1 MSDNTKKTTVLIVDD
16 SEAIRML
23 ITVYLRA
30 GGYCVLEASNGQI
43 GLTLATEKKPDIII
57 LDIAMP
63 VMDGF
68 SVCARLQQD
77 ENLRRIPVLML
88 SALSDTESKMR
99 AFELGA
105 VDYIIKPVSKGELLA
120 RIQTHLTIN
129 RLTTSLQQANK
140 ELLIHQKQLLEGLHA
155 AANLQKNLLPRR
167 IPDCKTLSFASYF
180 KPCQEIGGDIY
191 NIQRLDDEYVA
202 LHIIDVSGH
211 GFSAA
216 MMTAL
221 ASQALSYSGTL
232 VTSLA
237 ADGKR
242 TVTPPVTV
250 IEELDKEFPLKRFNL
265 YMTLFYILINT
276 KTNTFRYC
284 CAGHP
289 PAIQVQADGTMN
301 TLKLGGPPAGMGGE
315 WEEGRGKLNERDRIF
330 FYTDGLTEYRN
341 ENDEFYSSTR
351 LLQSMKNTTELPL
364 QAAVQNIIGDIKQFG
379 KQADA
384 DDDMTFLAMEKKQH
398 TDETD
403 TFSC

>member
-1 MSDNTKKTTVLIVDD
+1 MENDAEKTIVLIVDD
-16 SEAIRML
+16 SEAIRIL
-23 ITVYLRA
+23 ITVYLRT
-30 GGYCVLEASNGQI
+30 GGYQVLEAANGQM
-43 GLTLATEKKPDIII
+43 GLTVAAEKKPDIII

-77 ENLRRIPVLML
+77 ENLRSIPVLML

-105 VDYIIKPVSKGELLA
+105 VDYILKPVSKGELLA
-120 RIQTHLTIN
+120 RIQTHLTIS
-129 RLTTSLQQANK
+129 RLTSSLQQANK
-140 ELLIHQKQLLEGLHA
+140 ELLSHQKQLLEGLHA
-155 AANLQKNLLPRR
+155 AANLQKNLLPKR

-191 NIQRLDDEYVA
+191 NIQRLDEEHVA

-242 TVTPPVTV
+242 TVTTPVTV
-250 IEELDKEFPLKRFNL
+250 IEELDKEFPLQRFNL

-276 KTNTFRYC
+276 KENTFRYC
-284 CAGHP
+284 SAGHP
-289 PAIQVQADGTMN
+289 PAIQIKADGTLH
-301 TLKLGGPPAGMGGE
+301 TLNLGGPPAGMGGE
-315 WEEGRGKLNERDRIF
+315 WTEGNGELNEGDRLF

-341 ENDEFYSSTR
+341 EDGDFYTGER
-351 LLQSMKNTTELPL
+351 LLESMKETTELPL

-379 KQADA
+379 KQADG
-384 DDDMTFLAMEKKQH
+384 DDDMTFLAMEKKQNA
-398 TDETD
+398 DETNP
-403 TFSC
+403 F

>member
-1 MSDNTKKTTVLIVDD
+1 MGTDTEKTTVLIIDD
-16 SEAIRML
+16 SDAIRAL
-23 ITVYLRA
+23 ITVYLRT
-30 GGYCVLEASNGQI
+30 GGYQVLEAPNGQI
-43 GLTLATEKKPDIII
+43 GLEVVATKKPDLIL

-68 SVCARLQQD
+68 SVCARLQQN
-77 ENLRRIPVLML
+77 EELRSIPILML

-105 VDYIIKPVSKGELLA
+105 VDYITKPVGKGELLA

-129 RLTTSLQQANK
+129 RLTSSLQQANK

-191 NIQRLDDEYVA
+191 NIQRLDDEHIA

-221 ASQALSYSGTL
+221 ASQALSYSGTI

-242 TVTPPVTV
+242 TVTSPVTV
-250 IEELDKEFPLKRFNL
+250 IQELDKEFPLQRFNL

-289 PAIQVQADGTMN
+289 PAIHIEKDGTTH
-301 TLKLGGPPAGMGGE
+301 TLQTGGPPAGMGGE
-315 WEEGRGKLNERDRIF
+315 WTEGKGTLSVGDRIF
-330 FYTDGLTEYRN
+330 FYTDGLTEYCN
-341 ENDEFYSSTR
+341 EAGEFYSSER
-351 LLQSMKNTTELPL
+351 LLESMKNTTELPL
-364 QAAVQNIIGDIKQFG
+364 QATVQNIIGEIKQFG
-379 KQADA
+379 KQADG
-384 DDDMTFLAMEKKQH
+384 DDDMTFLAMEKKCDANEPDSSQ
-398 TDETD
+398 
-403 TFSC
+403 

>member
-1 MSDNTKKTTVLIVDD
+1 MGNNTENTTVLIVDD
-16 SEAIRML
+16 SEAIRKL

-30 GGYCVLEASNGQI
+30 GGYQVLEAPNGQI
-43 GLTLATEKKPDIII
+43 GLEVVAEKKPDLII

-63 VMDGF
+63 IMDGF
-68 SVCARLQQD
+68 SVCALLQQD
-77 ENLRRIPVLML
+77 EELKSIPILML
-88 SALSDTESKMR
+88 SALTDTESKMR

-129 RLTTSLQQANK
+129 RLTSSLQKANK
-140 ELLIHQKQLLEGLHA
+140 ELLIHQKQLMEGLHA

-167 IPDCKTLSFASYF
+167 IPDCKTLIFSSYF

-191 NIQRLDDEYVA
+191 NIQRLDNEHIA

-221 ASQALSYSGTL
+221 ASQALSYSGTI

-242 TVTPPVTV
+242 TVTPPATV
-250 IEELDKEFPLKRFNL
+250 IQELNKEFPLHRFNL
-265 YMTLFYILINT
+265 YMTLIYILINT

-289 PAIQVQADGTMN
+289 PAIQIQQDGTMY
-301 TLKLGGPPAGMGGE
+301 TLKTGGPPAGMGGD
-315 WEEGRGKLNERDRIF
+315 WEEGHGELSVGDRIF
-330 FYTDGLTEYRN
+330 FYTDGLTEYCN
-341 ENDEFYSSTR
+341 EDGDFYTSER
-351 LLQSMKNTTELPL
+351 LLTSMENTTELPL
-364 QAAVQNIIGDIKQFG
+364 QAAVQNIIGEIKQFG
-379 KQADA
+379 KQTDA
-384 DDDMTFLAMEKKQH
+384 DDDMTFLAMEKKRDANK
-398 TDETD
+398 TD
-403 TFSC
+403 SC

>member
-1 MSDNTKKTTVLIVDD
+1 MSTDTEKSTILIIDD

-23 ITVYLRA
+23 ITVYLRT
-30 GGYCVLEASNGQI
+30 GGFQVLEAACGQT
-43 GLTLATEKKPDIII
+43 GLAIIEEKRPDLII

-63 VMDGF
+63 IMDGF

-77 ENLRRIPVLML
+77 ENLQNIPVLML
-88 SALSDTESKMR
+88 SSLSDTESKMR

-105 VDYIIKPVSKGELLA
+105 VDYITKPVSKGELLA

-140 ELLIHQKQLLEGLHA
+140 ELLIHQKQLVEGLHA

-167 IPDCKTLSFASYF
+167 IPNCKTLRFASYF
-180 KPCQEIGGDIY
+180 NPCQEIGGDIY
-191 NIQRLDDEYVA
+191 NIQRLDDEHVA

-237 ADGKR
+237 ADGTR

-250 IEELDKEFPLKRFNL
+250 IKALDKEFPLQRFNL

-276 KTNTFRYC
+276 KTNGFRYC

-289 PAIQVQADGTMN
+289 PAVHFQKHGIMN
-301 TLKLGGPPAGMGGE
+301 TLETGGPPAGMGGE
-315 WEEGRGKLNERDRIF
+315 WEEGKGKLSLGDRIF
-330 FYTDGLTEYRN
+330 FYTDGLTEYCN
-341 ENDEFYSSTR
+341 ESGDFYTSER
-351 LLQSMKNTTELPL
+351 LLKSMASTAELPL

-384 DDDMTFLAMEKKQH
+384 DDDMTFLAMEKKRAA
-398 TDETD
+398 
-403 TFSC
+403 S

>member
-1 MSDNTKKTTVLIVDD
+1 MSHHNEKTTVLIIDD
-16 SEAIRML
+16 SEAVRTL
-23 ITVYLRA
+23 ITVYLRK
-30 GGYCVLEASNGQI
+30 GGYQVLEAPNGQV
-43 GLTLATEKKPDIII
+43 GLEIIAENKTDLI
-57 LDIAMP
+57 LLDITMP

-68 SVCARLQQD
+68 SVCAQVQQN
-77 ENLRRIPVLML
+77 EALRSIPILML

-105 VDYIIKPVSKGELLA
+105 VDYITKPVSKGELLA

-140 ELLIHQKQLLEGLHA
+140 ELLIQQKQLLEGLHA

-167 IPDCKTLSFASYF
+167 VPDCKTLSFASYF

-191 NIQRLDDEYVA
+191 NIQRLDDEHVA

-221 ASQALSYSGTL
+221 ASQALSYSGTI

-250 IEELDKEFPLKRFNL
+250 IQELDKEFPLHRFNL
-265 YMTLFYILINT
+265 YMTLLYILINT

-289 PAIQVQADGTMN
+289 PAIHIEKDGTTH
-301 TLKLGGPPAGMGGE
+301 TLKTGGPPAGMDGE
-315 WEEGRGKLNERDRIF
+315 WEEGRGTLSVGDRIF
-330 FYTDGLTEYRN
+330 FYTDGLTEYCN
-341 ENDEFYSSTR
+341 EAGEFYSSER
-351 LLQSMKNTTELPL
+351 LQESMKNTSDLPL
-364 QAAVQNIIGDIKQFG
+364 QAAVQNIIGEIKQFG

-384 DDDMTFLAMEKKQH
+384 DDDMTFLAMEK
-398 TDETD
+398 TRDTD
-403 TFSC
+403 TTASRRK

>member
-1 MSDNTKKTTVLIVDD
+1 MGNDTEKSTVLIVDD

-23 ITVYLRA
+23 ITVYLRT
-30 GGYCVLEASNGQI
+30 GGYRVLEASNGQI
-43 GLTLATEKKPDIII
+43 GLATAAEKKPDLII

-77 ENLRRIPVLML
+77 EKLRNIPVLML

-140 ELLIHQKQLLEGLHA
+140 ELLSHQKQLLEGLHA

-191 NIQRLDDEYVA
+191 NIQRLDDEHVA

-221 ASQALSYSGTL
+221 ASQALSCSGTL
-232 VTSLA
+232 ITSLA
-237 ADGKR
+237 TDGKR

-250 IEELDKEFPLKRFNL
+250 IEELDKEFPLQRFNL

-276 KTNTFRYC
+276 EKNTFRYC

-289 PAIQVQADGTMN
+289 PAIQMKADGTMH
-301 TLKLGGPPAGMGGE
+301 TLRLGGPPAGMGGE
-315 WEEGRGKLNERDRIF
+315 WEEGSGELDVGDRIF
-330 FYTDGLTEYRN
+330 FYTDGLTEYCN
-341 ENDEFYSSTR
+341 EDGEFYSGKR
-351 LLQSMKNTTELPL
+351 LLESMKNTTELPL

-379 KQADA
+379 KQADG
-384 DDDMTFLAMEKKQH
+384 DDDMTFLAMEKKRNA
-398 TDETD
+398 DETD
-403 TFSC
+403 PC

>member
-1 MSDNTKKTTVLIVDD
+1 MSNDTGKTTVLIIDD

-23 ITVYLRA
+23 ITVYLRT
-30 GGYCVLEASNGQI
+30 GGYQVLEAPNGQI
-43 GLTLATEKKPDIII
+43 GLKIVAEKKPDLII

-68 SVCARLQQD
+68 SVCAQLQQN
-77 ENLRRIPVLML
+77 EELRSIPILML
-88 SALSDTESKMR
+88 SALTDTESKMR

-105 VDYIIKPVSKGELLA
+105 VDYITKPVSKGELLA

-140 ELLIHQKQLLEGLHA
+140 ELLIHQKQLVEGLHA

-191 NIQRLDDEYVA
+191 NIQRLDDEHVA

-221 ASQALSYSGTL
+221 ASQALSYSGTI

-237 ADGKR
+237 ANGKR

-250 IEELDKEFPLKRFNL
+250 VQELDKEFPLHRFNL
-265 YMTLFYILINT
+265 YMTLLYILINT

-289 PAIQVQADGTMN
+289 PAIHIEQNGTIH
-301 TLKLGGPPAGMGGE
+301 TLRTGGPPAGMGGE
-315 WEEGRGKLNERDRIF
+315 WKEGKGKLSVGDRIF
-330 FYTDGLTEYRN
+330 FYTDGLTEYGN
-341 ENDEFYSSTR
+341 EEGEFYSSER
-351 LLQSMKNTTELPL
+351 LLESMKNTTELPL
-364 QAAVQNIIGDIKQFG
+364 QAAVQNIIGEIKQFG
-379 KQADA
+379 RQANA
-384 DDDMTFLAMEKKQH
+384 DDDMTFLAMEKKRDA
-398 TDETD
+398 DETD
-403 TFSC
+403 SRQE

>member
-1 MSDNTKKTTVLIVDD
+1 MSNNTEPTTVLIIDD

-23 ITVYLRA
+23 ITAYLRT
-30 GGYCVLEASNGQI
+30 GGYQILEAPNGQI
-43 GLTLATEKKPDIII
+43 GLEIVAERKPDLIL
-57 LDIAMP
+57 LDITMP

-68 SVCARLQQD
+68 SVCARLQQN
-77 ENLRRIPVLML
+77 EAFQSIPILML

-105 VDYIIKPVSKGELLA
+105 VDYITKPVSKGELLA

-140 ELLIHQKQLLEGLHA
+140 ELLIHQKQLMEGLHA

-191 NIQRLDDEYVA
+191 NIQRLDDTHIA

-221 ASQALSYSGTL
+221 ASQALSFSGTI
-232 VTSLA
+232 VTSMGA
-237 ADGKR
+237 GGKR
-242 TVTPPVTV
+242 TVTPPAIV
-250 IEELDKEFPLKRFNL
+250 IEELDKEFPLHRFNL

-276 KTNTFRYC
+276 KANTFRYC

-289 PAIQVQADGTMN
+289 PAIHIEKDGTTH
-301 TLKLGGPPAGMGGE
+301 TLKTGGPPAGMGGE
-315 WEEGRGKLNERDRIF
+315 WQEGKGSLSVGDRVF
-330 FYTDGLTEYRN
+330 FYTDGLTEYCN
-341 ENDEFYSSTR
+341 EDGEFYSSKR
-351 LLQSMKNTTELPL
+351 LLESMKNTTELPL
-364 QAAVQNIIGDIKQFG
+364 QATVQNIIGEIKQFG

-384 DDDMTFLAMEKKQH
+384 DDDMTFLAMEKKRD

-403 TFSC
+403 FH